1 MIEINMLSAKSGDCF
16 HISIKDNTFGNKNII
31 VDSGVRTCA
40 SELERV
46 INRIKEQGEVIDLL
60 IITHTDSD
68 HIGGLLKLVDENRF
82 KYDLVKEFWINDG
95 EMSSI
100 QDDNLLTAKD
110 GRHIIDIFV
119 EKGVKINTSITTDHF
134 IDYESV
140 KIIVLSPTI
149 KDLEIM
155 KEEWKSEIGI
165 DNLGARSS
173 VEDQKDLDEIII
185 EDSFTN
191 DNNQFNNASITFQI
205 STKESIGLFLGD
217 SSSNSVLNG
226 LAQSR
231 LIKKGNVDFIKVPHH
246 GSKSNISKE
255 LLKAFKT
262 ENYLVSTN
270 GSGGKPHKKT
280 IARMLSEAHKVNL
293 YCNYCWWEYQ
303 EKFTLND
310 HKKYIQTGILNRIV
324 LASKAEKIG
333 QGVFIKND

>member
-16 HISIKDNTFGNKNII
+16 HISIKDNMGGNKNVI

-40 SELERV
+40 SKLEGV
-46 INRIKEQGEVIDLL
+46 MNRIKEQGEVIDLL
-60 IITHTDSD
+60 IVTHTDSD
-68 HIGGLLKLVDENRF
+68 HIGGLLKLVDEDRF

-100 QDDNLLTAKD
+100 HDDNLLTAKD
-110 GRHIIDIFV
+110 GRHIIDIFM
-119 EKGVKINTSITTDHF
+119 EQGVRINTCITTDHF
-134 IDYESV
+134 IEYESV
-140 KIIVLSPTI
+140 KIVVLSPTV

-155 KEEWKSEIGI
+155 KVEWKSEIGF
-165 DNLGARSS
+165 DNLGAESS
-173 VEDQKDLDEIII
+173 GDDQKDLDELIID
-185 EDSFTN
+185 DSFTK

-205 STKESIGLFLGD
+205 TTKEAIGLFLGD
-217 SSSNSVLNG
+217 SSSESVLNG
-226 LAQSR
+226 LVQSK

-270 GSGGKPHKKT
+270 GSGGKPHKRT
-280 IARMLSEAHKVNL
+280 IARMLNGEQKVNL
-293 YCNYCWWEYQ
+293 YCNYCWWENQ
-303 EKFTLND
+303 EKFTVND

-324 LASKAEKIG
+324 LGSNAEKIG